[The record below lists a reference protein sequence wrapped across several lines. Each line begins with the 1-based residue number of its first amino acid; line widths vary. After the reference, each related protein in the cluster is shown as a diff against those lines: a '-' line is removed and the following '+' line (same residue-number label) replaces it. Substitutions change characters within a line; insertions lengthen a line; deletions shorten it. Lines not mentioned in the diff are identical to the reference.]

1 VLANRL
7 SADSARRV
15 LLLEAGRAA
24 PLASSIPANWGT
36 MLNTSVDWSFHTE
49 PQEGCKGRRLY
60 WPRGKMV
67 GGSGA
72 MNAMI
77 YIRGLPSDY
86 NRWADEG
93 ATGWAWADVFP
104 VFLRSEDNAR
114 FGNSPFHRVGGPLTI
129 SDAPYVD
136 PTERLVLEAAKAAG
150 LPANDDLNGAQQ
162 EGVGF
167 YQLTV
172 RHGERFG
179 TGKAFLSPAQGRPN
193 LTLRTGVL
201 ATRVV
206 LEHGRAVGVEFLENG
221 RLQTAHAS
229 SEVVLSSGSI
239 GSAQLLLLSGIGP
252 VDELRAAGVA
262 PLHDLPSVGK
272 NLQDHI
278 QIYLTFAT
286 TRPVGFDG
294 MTADQQAAAFAEW
307 ETHRTGPFTSNWAA
321 VGGFARSRPGVAEP
335 DLQLYGEPTADRDHG
350 RYLAATPG
358 ISLTA
363 VLQRPDSRGV
373 LRLRSADPL
382 EHPAIDPRYFV
393 SDADGSD
400 LATLA
405 DGVKLCRRIAAQ
417 SPLREL
423 VAHEMTPSAEA
434 QTDGAIAN
442 FIRGHCATL
451 YHPTST
457 CRIGT
462 DALAVVDPQLR
473 VRGIQGLRVADASVF
488 PRIVSGNTNAP
499 TIMVAERAAEFI
511 LSGA

>member
-1 VLANRL
+1 MYDTIIVGAGSAGCVLANRL
-7 SADSARRV
+7 STDPARRV

-60 WPRGKMV
+60 WPRGEMV
-67 GGSGA
+67 GGSSA

-114 FGNSPFHRVGGPLTI
+114 FGNSPFHRAGGPLTI

-136 PTERLVLEAAKAAG
+136 PTERLFLEAAKSAG
-150 LPANDDLNGAQQ
+150 LPANDDFNGAQQ

-172 RHGERFG
+172 KDGERFG
-179 TGKAFLSPAQGRPN
+179 TGKAFLCPAQERPN

-201 ATRVV
+201 AARVV

-252 VDELRAAGVA
+252 ARGWRGAVARPTRRREKFAG
-262 PLHDLPSVGK
+262 PHSDLPHLRHQPARRLRCDDGGPAGGR
-272 NLQDHI
+272 LRGMGDAPH
-278 QIYLTFAT
+278 
-286 TRPVGFDG
+286 RPVHVHLGRRWRICPQP
-294 MTADQQAAAFAEW
+294 T
-307 ETHRTGPFTSNWAA
+307 RR
-321 VGGFARSRPGVAEP
+321 GGARP
-335 DLQLYGEPTADRDHG
+335 
-350 RYLAATPG
+350 
-358 ISLTA
+358 
-363 VLQRPDSRGV
+363 
-373 LRLRSADPL
+373 
-382 EHPAIDPRYFV
+382 
-393 SDADGSD
+393 
-400 LATLA
+400 ATL
-405 DGVKLCRRIAAQ
+405 R
-417 SPLREL
+417 
-423 VAHEMTPSAEA
+423 
-434 QTDGAIAN
+434 
-442 FIRGHCATL
+442 
-451 YHPTST
+451 
-457 CRIGT
+457 
-462 DALAVVDPQLR
+462 
-473 VRGIQGLRVADASVF
+473 
-488 PRIVSGNTNAP
+488 
-499 TIMVAERAAEFI
+499 
-511 LSGA
+511 